1 MESILTWTTIPR
13 HGSCPGVLLIYPV
26 TRTCMGPSLEYY
38 WYTQWQEYANKQIK
52 EMFSFT
58 QWLLCLEWDFVFTSF
73 LCWIFDWFDLA
84 QVLFM
89 KASSL
94 WVDTCIILLCLEN
107 TISNESSITHPGSY
121 NFFTASSAYILRG
134 GFWWK
139 YPFRAQYFNVF
150 QSAICPVVILCIN
163 FYLLQEETS
172 VMRVDRC
179 TNLWISSMSLGVI
192 SIDVSCIH
200 Y

>member
-26 TRTCMGPSLEYY
+26 TRICMGPSLESY

-89 KASSL
+89 LASSL

-107 TISNESSITHPGSY
+107 TISNESSITHLGSY
-121 NFFTASSAYILRG
+121 NFLPPLLHISWEEGFDENTHLGLSA
-134 GFWWK
+134 
-139 YPFRAQYFNVF
+139 
-150 QSAICPVVILCIN
+150 
-163 FYLLQEETS
+163 
-172 VMRVDRC
+172 
-179 TNLWISSMSLGVI
+179 SMSFSLQFVQLWFSVLI
-192 SIDVSCIH
+192 SIYCKKKLLWWGLIDALISG
-200 Y
+200 